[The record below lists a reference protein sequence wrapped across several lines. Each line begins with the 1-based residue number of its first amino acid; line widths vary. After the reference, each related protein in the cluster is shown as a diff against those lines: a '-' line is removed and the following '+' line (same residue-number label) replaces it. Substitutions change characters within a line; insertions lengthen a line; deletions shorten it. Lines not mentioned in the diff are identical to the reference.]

1 MNLTINTKFDVYSD
15 TPTGKDPDGHSP
27 TLRRY
32 HKALWSKQLPT
43 GGAFSL
49 SDEHPRT
56 YLHHKSE
63 RGEFFLSSDALTN
76 TYRHHRAMAPI
87 INEIPEEELDQFFY
101 RGSTIGA
108 YIIFPAR
115 MVDGKQNIN
124 QARGTNS
131 KIKDRFDLTLECI
144 KRHYQNKGSPLS
156 SVLARNAEFF
166 GLFGSFGGYIDFFHL
181 QDMISKDRIAIE
193 FFLPFCEFDS
203 SPLPSNNEEY
213 RSYMHKQVA
222 FISARNQRIAGQVL

>member
-1 MNLTINTKFDVYSD
+1 M
-15 TPTGKDPDGHSP
+15 GKDPDSHSP
-27 TLRRY
+27 TLRNY
-32 HKALWSKQLPT
+32 HKALWSKKLPT

-56 YLHHKSE
+56 YLHHISE

-87 INEIPEEELDQFFY
+87 INEIPEGELDQFFY
-101 RGSTIGA
+101 CGSIVGA

-144 KRHYQNKGSPLS
+144 KRHYQNEGSPLS

-166 GLFGSFGGYIDFFHL
+166 ELFGSFGGYIDFFHL
-181 QDMISKDRIAIE
+181 QDMILKNRTAIE
-193 FFLPFCEFDS
+193 FFLPFREFAS
-203 SPLPSNNEEY
+203 SPLPSNNDEY
-213 RSYMHKQVA
+213 RSYMHKQVT
-222 FISARNQRIAGQVL
+222 FIGARNRRIARQVL